1 MQISEGEGGGGG
13 ANRSSQQLGFV
24 IISERGRRRKRR
36 WEDEKGNGK
45 EEEEEEKRGVMALLH
60 AAVSKSKR
68 EKNPPFL
75 LPSVDTLTPLC
86 QIARERRRRKKPDF
100 PTKTQFAPPRYGVGE
115 RERDRGGWGLP

>member
-1 MQISEGEGGGGG
+1 M
-13 ANRSSQQLGFV
+13 SQQLGFV

-45 EEEEEEKRGVMALLH
+45 EKEEEEEKRGVMALLH
-60 AAVSKSKR
+60 ARLCRNRKGEKIPPSSFRRHTDTALPNCTR
-68 EKNPPFL
+68 EKKK
-75 LPSVDTLTPLC
+75 
-86 QIARERRRRKKPDF
+86 KKPEF